1 MKKGAT
7 LGVAALSY
15 FSCRGGRVEGAKNKN
30 GSGFML
36 FSQKRYKR
44 LIDTSQSH
52 PPRRGL
58 PSQPEAPR

>member
-30 GSGFML
+30 GSGFTVVVAVEVERASAKKAL
-36 FSQKRYKR
+36 RSS
-44 LIDTSQSH
+44 LLD
-52 PPRRGL
+52 
-58 PSQPEAPR
+58 